1 MTKAKVQNYTEEQVV
16 ELVFAYTAAETDE
29 ARAACVEAYAEKF
42 EKSPASIR
50 AKLVREKL
58 YIKPE
63 KAGKKGGIQKAD
75 LVEEISNF
83 TETPVEILDSLS
95 KATMV
100 ALTRVVETF
109 RELSQDKADLLEEMN
124 GNPTE

>member
-1 MTKAKVQNYTEEQVV
+1 MTKAKIQNYTEEQAA
-16 ELVFAYTAAETDE
+16 ELVTAYTAADSDET
-29 ARAACVEAYAEKF
+29 RAAVVAAYAASFGKA
-42 EKSPASIR
+42 PASIR
-50 AKLVREKL
+50 AKLVREKV

-63 KAGKKGGIQKAD
+63 KAGKKGGIAKAD

-109 RELSQDKADLLEEMN
+109 RELSAEKAELVEELN
-124 GNPTE
+124 GNPSE